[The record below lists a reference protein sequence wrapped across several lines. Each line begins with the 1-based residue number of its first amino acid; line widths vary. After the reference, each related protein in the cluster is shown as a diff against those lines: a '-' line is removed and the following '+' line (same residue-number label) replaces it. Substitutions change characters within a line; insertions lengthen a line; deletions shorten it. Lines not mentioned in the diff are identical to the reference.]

1 MLSRSN
7 HTSSLAPLLASTV
20 VKFAAPGLSNC
31 GLLMSEVVRHEI
43 LIMPVSSMP
52 NVPAVY
58 TSVSSACVP
67 AMKGPAGTSVIVPIR
82 SGR

>member
-20 VKFAAPGLSNC
+20 VKLGAAGLSNC

-43 LIMPVSSMP
+43 FTMPVSSIP
-52 NVPAVY
+52 NVPAV
-58 TSVSSACVP
+58 
-67 AMKGPAGTSVIVPIR
+67 
-82 SGR
+82 